1 MERHHGESKP
11 NGKTLRT
18 RLQRQLEFYLSAS
31 NLRQDKFLQQSMDEQ
46 GFVPVALF
54 LAFNKLKAMKATE
67 KMVRDAVAK
76 SSLIRMSADQSAIA
90 PVELP
95 FDTEDTSQERTV
107 YIENF
112 GVEDDHDSLRK
123 RLSKFG
129 KVNLVSMPRFPQS
142 KRFKGFAFVEFA
154 STQAAEALV
163 AAALATDPELHGVR
177 AMPKVQWQELKQQL
191 KEQLASATPQGAA
204 AEERGA
210 ASSTRI
216 ASVELHEEDDGE
228 PTADNHTR
236 ASAPKKRKNG
246 HIHFAADEEET
257 VQQHSEVQDVTK
269 KMKVL

>member
-1 MERHHGESKP
+1 MERHQHGESKP

-31 NLRQDKFLQQSMDEQ
+31 NLRQDKFLQQSMDVE
-46 GFVPVALF
+46 GFVPIALF

-67 KMVRDAVAK
+67 KMVRDAVTK

-90 PVELP
+90 PIELP
-95 FDTEDTSQERTV
+95 FEKDDTSQERTV

-112 GVEDDHDSLRK
+112 SVEDDHDSLRK

-154 STQAAEALV
+154 STQAAEAAV
-163 AAALATDPELHGVR
+163 AAALAMDPELLGIR
-177 AMPKVQWQELKQQL
+177 AMSKMKWQELKEQL
-191 KEQLASATPQGAA
+191 KEQLATAA
-204 AEERGA
+204 PREANEREAVSDINKASLELNGEEE
-210 ASSTRI
+210 S
-216 ASVELHEEDDGE
+216 E
-228 PTADNHTR
+228 PKSDR
-236 ASAPKKRKNG
+236 KRAPKKRKNG
-246 HIHFAADEEET
+246 HIHFAVDDEDET
-257 VQQHSEVQDVTK
+257 AQQEQQQAEVQDVTK

>member
-1 MERHHGESKP
+1 MCV
-11 NGKTLRT
+11 L
-18 RLQRQLEFYLSAS
+18 
-31 NLRQDKFLQQSMDEQ
+31 
-46 GFVPVALF
+46 
-54 LAFNKLKAMKATE
+54 LKA
-67 KMVRDAVAK
+67 
-76 SSLIRMSADQSAIA
+76 
-90 PVELP
+90 
-95 FDTEDTSQERTV
+95 ERTV

-129 KVNLVSMPRFPQS
+129 KASGGRNEENLTLPRGLFSNCCCVFVMQVNLVSMPRFPQS